1 MKQLLISVIFKD
13 KFQVRLT
20 LLNDKNKID
29 ERSIYTI
36 YDNIIRGWNLPLV
49 ICGAAVRE
57 IVQLSGIST
66 LGQNRTSFSA
76 TAPTT

>member
-13 KFQVRLT
+13 KFQARLI

-36 YDNIIRGWNLPLV
+36 YDNAIRG
-49 ICGAAVRE
+49 
-57 IVQLSGIST
+57 
-66 LGQNRTSFSA
+66 
-76 TAPTT
+76 